1 MSRTV
6 RYVHDAKAAVRFFR
20 TDAATDNRYG
30 IDSQSFR
37 LHPTPAA

>member
-6 RYVHDAKAAVRFFR
+6 RHVHDAKAAVRFFR